1 MQGGLNTPR
10 RVLQIC
16 EALPHECKV
25 IMFFGDRRAEMKALE
40 MSMVAYEK
48 WKMFAKNSVIALIS
62 GKTMTSRSK
71 LNLFGDNPV

>member
-25 IMFFGDRRAEMKALE
+25 IMFFGDRREEMKALE

-48 WKMFAKNSVIALIS
+48 
-62 GKTMTSRSK
+62 
-71 LNLFGDNPV
+71 